1 MAAIAQR
8 APAEAPL
15 RMLDGAEQSLSQY
28 RGRVVVLQVMSTRC
42 SRCVQIVKLLNA
54 LQHDLGIQPI
64 AIAINAEA
72 REMIDD
78 FVTHSTPEFPV
89 ALDSKK
95 NICELLGLSADKP
108 LYLPVI
114 AFLDCAGVIRAL
126 SCPGTDFF
134 TKAEKSFPAMIRRL
148 QEDRQ

>member
-1 MAAIAQR
+1 
-8 APAEAPL
+8 
-15 RMLDGAEQSLSQY
+15 MLDGTEQRLSQY

-42 SRCVQIVKLLNA
+42 RRCVQIVKLLNGW
-54 LQHDLGIQPI
+54 QQSLGIQPV

-72 REMIDD
+72 REMIGD
-78 FVTHSTPEFPV
+78 FVTHSAPEFPV

-95 NICELLGLSADKP
+95 NICGLLDLPQDKP

-114 AFLDCAGVIRAL
+114 AFLDRDGVIRAL

-134 TKAEKSFPAMIRRL
+134 AQAEVTFPAMIRKL
-148 QEDRQ
+148 QEDRR